1 MNPQVPNPNR
11 VLVIDDEESI
21 HKLVVARLRPEGLEV
36 ISEFDG
42 ERGIERAVS
51 GQPDVILLDIGLPNV
66 DGFEVCR
73 RLKEHPSTRNIPIIF
88 LTGTTD
94 TESKV
99 RGLDLGAVD
108 YVTKPFDQ
116 VELRARVRA
125 ALRTKRLQ
133 DILEQQSFLDGLTG
147 LWNRSYLDRRLEAEL
162 NVARRYGR
170 PLTLVLADVDHF
182 KRVNDSYGH
191 LFGDIVLQGIAE
203 GLRAYARRSDI
214 VARYG
219 GEEFAILLTDTTLAS
234 RRPRLGAL
242 AHVRG
247 EPPLR
252 GALGGR
258 ERDGEL
264 RCRVQ
269 RGDRQRAHA
278 RGADPRRRPGALR
291 VQGRRAQ
298 LRAHVPKRRADPD
311 DRRSGSSRALRR
323 GIEQPRADFG

>member
-11 VLVIDDEESI
+11 VLVIDDNESI

-36 ISEFDG
+36 IGEDDG

-51 GQPDVILLDIGLPNV
+51 SQPDVILLDIGLPNV

-147 LWNRSYLDRRLEAEL
+147 LWNRSYLDRRLESEL

-182 KRVNDSYGH
+182 KRVNDSLGH

-219 GEEFAILLTDTTLAS
+219 GEEFAILLTDTTLRAALHVSERLRMSAENRHCEARSEVVSVTAS
-234 RRPRLGAL
+234 FGVACSEDIGGVLTPEELIRAADLAL
-242 AHVRG
+242 YASKD
-247 EPPLR
+247 
-252 GALGGR
+252 AGR
-258 ERDGEL
+258 NCVHMYRDGEL
-264 RCRVQ
+264 ILTT
-269 RGDRQRAHA
+269 G
-278 RGADPRRRPGALR
+278 
-291 VQGRRAQ
+291 
-298 LRAHVPKRRADPD
+298 DPD
-311 DRRSGSSRALRR
+311 ALGGSGAT
-323 GIEQPRADFG
+323 